1 MKEAYTITSP
11 KTLRATINLPAS
23 KSISN
28 RALILRALAHGKL
41 PIDNLADCDDTM
53 VIIKAFHEG
62 NEIIDIKAAGTAM
75 RFLTAFYSTQPGM
88 HILTGTERMKQRP
101 ISILVEGM
109 RQLGAKIDYVEQEG
123 YPPLQITGAQLQ
135 SKELTLPGD
144 VSSQYISSLLMIGP
158 TLPQGLTLKLTG
170 KVTSLPYID
179 MTLKLM
185 KDFGATAIRDNL
197 QKPMTISVQAG
208 SYQDISYI
216 IENDWS
222 AASYWYEIVALS
234 QDPQAQI
241 SLPHLKR
248 DSTQGDSK
256 GADLFSR
263 LGVQTDYTKE
273 GICIYKHGKLP
284 LRVDADFQ
292 EIPDLA
298 QTFVVT
304 CCMLDIPFRFTGLH
318 TLRIKETDR
327 ISALINELHKLGYV
341 LSAEGDNT
349 LLWNG
354 EKCQAEE
361 APVIATY
368 DDHRMAMA
376 FAPVSFKLPNI
387 TIEHPEVVSKSYPHF
402 WDNLQQ
408 VGFVIM
414 NH

>member
-1 MKEAYTITSP
+1 MQYILKAPGLINTTI
-11 KTLRATINLPAS
+11 ALPAS

-28 RALILRALAHGKL
+28 RALMIQALAGGSIF
-41 PIDNLADCDDTM
+41 PTNLSDCDDTR
-53 VIIKAFHEG
+53 VIFDALRDMPEV
-62 NEIIDIKAAGTAM
+62 IDIKAAGTAM

-101 ISILVEGM
+101 ISILVEGL

>member
-1 MKEAYTITSP
+1 MKEVYSISAP
-11 KTLRATINLPAS
+11 KTLKAIVNLPAS

-28 RALILRALAHGKL
+28 RALVLQALAHGRL
-41 PIDNLADCDDTM
+41 PLENLADCDDTT
-53 VIIKAFHEG
+53 VIIKAFQEG
-62 NEIIDIKAAGTAM
+62 GKVIDIKAAGTAM
-75 RFLTAFYSTQPGM
+75 RFLTALYSTQPGT
-88 HILTGTERMKQRP
+88 HIMTGTERMKQRP
-101 ISILVEGM
+101 ISILVEGL
-109 RQLGAKIDYVEQEG
+109 RQLGAQIDYIEQEG
-123 YPPLQITGAQLQ
+123 YPPLRITGVQLK

-144 VSSQYISSLLMIGP
+144 VSSQYISALLMIAP

-185 KDFGATAIRDNL
+185 KDFGITANRDNH
-197 QKPMTISVQAG
+197 QEPMTISVQAG
-208 SYQDISYI
+208 SYQDIPYI

-234 QDPQAQI
+234 QDPQAQV

-248 DSTQGDSK
+248 DSTQGDCK
-256 GADLFSR
+256 GAELFSR

-273 GICIYKHGKLP
+273 GICIYKQGRLP
-284 LRVDADFQ
+284 QRVDTDLQ

-298 QTFVVT
+298 QTFAVT
-304 CCMLDIPFRFTGLH
+304 CCMMDIPFRFSGLH

-349 LLWNG
+349 LQWNG
-354 EKCQAEE
+354 EKCQADDV
-361 APVIATY
+361 PIIATY

-376 FAPVSFKLPNI
+376 FAPVSLKLPNI
-387 TIEHPEVVSKSYPHF
+387 IIEHPEVVSKSYPHF

-408 VGFVIM
+408 AGFVLL